1 MPSFKPKSTKKIK
14 ICKKY
19 TTTLDGKHKEFISE
33 FSKNECDIIPKL
45 KLEKYQLKT
54 QLTENTKLPIE
65 QIMDIKDRIVEINE
79 TIKELNRN
87 KKKYLLDNS
96 KYVFE
101 YFENKK
107 NITNV
112 DVATSANINT
122 GSNTNTTNTN
132 TNTNNTNNTTK
143 NQLLINFFKIQN
155 TSIDNSLNNNNNNN
169 NNSNNNEQSQ
179 STENVNKNIVQKYL
193 CNIDESF
200 LDMNSFVRVTDI
212 CQNCYKGELIPL
224 DDEGVLIC
232 NLCAVNI
239 PYLIENEK
247 PSYKEP
253 PKEVCFYAY
262 KKINHFKEILA
273 QFQGKETTQIPNDV
287 IDQIHLQIKKE
298 RISLDH
304 LTHHKTKEILKKLG
318 FNKYYEHI
326 AFIKNKLG
334 IKPPI
339 FSPELEETLCNL
351 FMETQAP
358 YAKTCPDYR
367 VNFLNY
373 YYVLFKFCELLGE
386 EQYLDS
392 IPLLKDREKLI
403 EQDETWK
410 KMCIELNWEF
420 IATV

>member
-1 MPSFKPKSTKKIK
+1 MPSFKPKATKKIK
-14 ICKKY
+14 VCKKY
-19 TTTLDGKHKEFISE
+19 STTLDGKHKEFVNDFTKDE
-33 FSKNECDIIPKL
+33 YDRIPRL
-45 KLEKYQLKT
+45 KEEKYNLKKQLELEK
-54 QLTENTKLPIE
+54 NLPIE
-65 QIMDIKDRIVEINE
+65 LVMEIKDRIKEISE
-79 TIKELNRN
+79 IITQLKN
-87 KKKYLLDNS
+87 KKNNYFLDNS
-96 KYVFE
+96 KFIFE

-107 NITNV
+107 NINNVEETNKIV
-112 DVATSANINT
+112 TS
-122 GSNTNTTNTN
+122 
-132 TNTNNTNNTTK
+132 K
-143 NQLLINFFKIQN
+143 NQLLFNIFKVKH
-155 TSIDNSLNNNNNNN
+155 
-169 NNSNNNEQSQ
+169 EQLDKDKDI
-179 STENVNKNIVQKYL
+179 TENKNKNIVQKYL
-193 CNIDESF
+193 SNIDETF
-200 LDMNSFVRVTDI
+200 LDMNSFVRETDI
-212 CQNCYKGELIPL
+212 CQYCYKGEMIPL

-273 QFQGKETTQIPNDV
+273 QFQGKETTQIPDDV
-287 IDQIHLQIKKE
+287 IDQIQHQIKKE
-298 RISLDH
+298 RIGLQQ

-334 IKPPI
+334 IKPPV
-339 FSPELEETLCNL
+339 FSPELEDTLCNL
-351 FMETQAP
+351 FMEIQSP

-373 YYVLFKFCELLGE
+373 YYVLFKFCELLE
-386 EQYLDS
+386 ETQYLHD

-410 KMCIELNWEF
+410 KMCIELDWEF

>member
-33 FSKNECDIIPKL
+33 FSKNECEIIPKL

-65 QIMDIKDRIVEINE
+65 QIMDIKDRIVEITE
-79 TIKELNRN
+79 TIKELNHN

-107 NITNV
+107 NITNIDPNSPSSV
-112 DVATSANINT
+112 SSSS
-122 GSNTNTTNTN
+122 SNKPSSS
-132 TNTNNTNNTTK
+132 K
-143 NQLLINFFKIQN
+143 NQLLFNFFKIQN
-155 TSIDNSLNNNNNNN
+155 DNKDTNI
-169 NNSNNNEQSQ
+169 
-179 STENVNKNIVQKYL
+179 TENRNKNIVQNYL
-193 CNIDESF
+193 STIDETF
-200 LDMNSFVRVTDI
+200 IDMNSFVRSTDI
-212 CQNCYKGELIPL
+212 CQHCFKGELIPL

-232 NLCAVNI
+232 NACAVNI

-273 QFQGKETTQIPNDV
+273 QFQGKETTQIPDDV

-298 RISLDH
+298 RISLEQ
-304 LTHHKTKEILKKLG
+304 LTHYKTKEILKKLG

-334 IKPPI
+334 LKPPV

-351 FMETQAP
+351 FMETQSP

-386 EQYLDS
+386 DQYLES

-410 KMCIELNWEF
+410 KMCVELDWEF

>member
-1 MPSFKPKSTKKIK
+1 MLSFKPKSNKKIRV
-14 ICKKY
+14 CKKY
-19 TTTLDGKHKEFISE
+19 TTTLDGKHKEFINE
-33 FSKNECDIIPKL
+33 FDKNEFDTIPKL
-45 KLEKYQLKT
+45 KQEKTDLK
-54 QLTENTKLPIE
+54 KDIE
-65 QIMDIKDRIVEINE
+65 LLDKTNIDQIMDMKDRIKEIDE
-79 TIKELNRN
+79 TIKELKG
-87 KKKYLLDNS
+87 KKNNYFLDNS
-96 KYVFE
+96 KFIFE

-107 NITNV
+107 NINNIDTSSNSSTNKSV
-112 DVATSANINT
+112 S
-122 GSNTNTTNTN
+122 S
-132 TNTNNTNNTTK
+132 K
-143 NQLLINFFKIQN
+143 NQILFNFFKIQN
-155 TSIDNSLNNNNNNN
+155 TNQEENV
-169 NNSNNNEQSQ
+169 
-179 STENVNKNIVQKYL
+179 TENRNKNIVQKYL
-193 CNIDESF
+193 SNIDETF
-200 LDMNSFVRVTDI
+200 IDMNSFVRSTDV
-212 CQNCYKGELIPL
+212 CQHCFKGELIPL

-232 NLCAVNI
+232 NVCAVNI

-273 QFQGKETTQIPNDV
+273 QFQGKETTQIPDDV

-298 RISLDH
+298 RISLEQ
-304 LTHHKTKEILKKLG
+304 LTHYKTKEILKKLG

-334 IKPPI
+334 LKPPV

-351 FMETQAP
+351 FMEIQSP

-410 KMCIELNWEF
+410 KMCIELDWEF
-420 IATV
+420 IPTV

>member
-1 MPSFKPKSTKKIK
+1 MPSFKPKSNKKIRV
-14 ICKKY
+14 CKKY
-19 TTTLDGKHKEFISE
+19 TTTLDGKHKEFINE
-33 FSKNECDIIPKL
+33 FDKNEFDTIPKL
-45 KLEKYQLKT
+45 KHEKADLKKEIEVLDKT
-54 QLTENTKLPIE
+54 NIE
-65 QIMDIKDRIVEINE
+65 QIMDMKDRIKEIDE
-79 TIKELNRN
+79 TIKEMKT
-87 KKKYLLDNS
+87 KKNNYFLDNS
-96 KYVFE
+96 KFIFE

-107 NITNV
+107 NINNIDTVSNSSTNKSV
-112 DVATSANINT
+112 S
-122 GSNTNTTNTN
+122 S
-132 TNTNNTNNTTK
+132 K
-143 NQLLINFFKIQN
+143 NQILFNFFKIQN
-155 TSIDNSLNNNNNNN
+155 TNQEENV
-169 NNSNNNEQSQ
+169 
-179 STENVNKNIVQKYL
+179 TENRNKNIVQKYL
-193 CNIDESF
+193 SNIDETF
-200 LDMNSFVRVTDI
+200 IDMNSFVRSTDV
-212 CQNCYKGELIPL
+212 CQHCFKGELIPL

-232 NLCAVNI
+232 NICAVNI

-273 QFQGKETTQIPNDV
+273 QFQGKETTQIPDEV

-298 RISLDH
+298 RISLEQ
-304 LTHHKTKEILKKLG
+304 LTHYKTKEILKKLG

-334 IKPPI
+334 LKPPV

-351 FMETQAP
+351 FMEIQSP

-410 KMCIELNWEF
+410 KMCVELDWEF
-420 IATV
+420 IPTV